1 MPDADRLSEPDGEV
15 KQFVVNGREPLV
27 VGQHA
32 WWKQLLEN
40 LVTLLGQQAVG
51 VRTDARGVVVGYDGV
66 DIPEAAVVEDQRLQ
80 AELPVGQN
88 FVALVVGVPN
98 QEFAPDDHGLVGQA
112 AAHQVNQRDVVL
124 MVSLRLWVAALQHLA
139 ADNVSIV
146 YGGFCQGSG
155 RVEAVARVH
164 ENAIFA
170 VSLGHALVH
179 GVVDAVVLFGN
190 PVVDA
195 GLVRLDDVHAT
206 VGRASVNDQVLV
218 VAACL
223 AHDARN
229 RPGQTVAVVVVD
241 GYDGILHRYTLIFR
255 QS

>member
-98 QEFAPDDHGLVGQA
+98 QEFVPDDHGLVGQA

-124 MVSLRLWVAALQHLA
+124 MVALRAWVAALQHLA
-139 ADNVSIV
+139 ADDVLVVPSRCLQCV
-146 YGGFCQGSG
+146 DS
-155 RVEAVARVH
+155 VEAVARVH
-164 ENAIFA
+164 ENAIIA

-190 PVVDA
+190 PVIDA
-195 GLVRLDDVHAT
+195 GFVGLDDVYAA
-206 VGRASVNDQVLV
+206 VGRASVNNQVFV

-223 AHDARN
+223 AHDALN
-229 RPGQTVAVVVVD
+229 CPGQAVAVVVVD
-241 GYDGILHRYTLIFR
+241 GYDGILHRYVLIFR